1 MPATRPELRLLGT
14 LDLTGPPP
22 PQAAELLAQSKL
34 MALLSYLTL
43 TPAPPPGFRRR
54 DSVVG
59 VFWPELDQ
67 AHARAALRKALHEIR
82 HVLGERAVVSRG
94 DEDIGIA
101 PPPDG
106 LWCDVV
112 EFSAAADDGRLDRAL
127 ELYRG
132 ELLPGFHLSGCADFE
147 RWLDDER
154 AAARDR
160 AGGAAWALALQHE
173 EQRDHTM
180 AGQLARRA
188 VKLMAGNERLLR
200 KAMEMLER
208 TGDRAGAVT
217 LYDEFAKRLRQDLE
231 VDPSEE
237 TQQLARRLRGA

>member
-1 MPATRPELRLLGT
+1 MPDTRPELRLLGT
-14 LDLTGPPP
+14 LDLTGPP
-22 PQAAELLAQSKL
+22 QAPELLAQSKL
-34 MALLSYLTL
+34 VALLSLLTL
-43 TPAPPPGFRRR
+43 ASAPPPGFRRR
-54 DSVVG
+54 DRVVG

-67 AHARAALRKALHEIR
+67 GHARAALRKALHAIR
-82 HVLGERAVVSRG
+82 QVLGEHAVISRG

-101 PPPDG
+101 PDG

-112 EFSAAADDGRLDRAL
+112 EFSAAADHGRLDRAL

-160 AGGAAWALALQHE
+160 AGGAAWALALRHE
-173 EQRDHTM
+173 QDRDHTM

-188 VKLMAGNERLLR
+188 VRLMAGNERLLR
-200 KAMEMLER
+200 KAMEMLHR

-231 VDPSEE
+231 VEPSDE
-237 TQQLARRLRGA
+237 TQQLARRLRGD